1 MNLEQKIMT
10 DIKAAMLARDAGKL
24 EALRA
29 IKAAILLEKTRGTAF
44 VETISEEEEIKLL
57 QKMVKQRRESAEIF
71 RSQGRMD
78 LAQTEES
85 QISVIEAY
93 LPKQLDIEDVR
104 AVIADLIKSIDAKSI
119 KDMGKVMGEASKQL
133 MGKADNKTIAAIV
146 KELLAGN

>member
-71 RSQGRMD
+71 RSQGRAD

-85 QISVIEAY
+85 QVSVIEAY

-104 AVIADLIKSIDAKSI
+104 AVIADLIKNIDAKSI

>member
-10 DIKAAMLARDAGKL
+10 DIKAAMLAWDAGKL

-71 RSQGRMD
+71 RSQERAD

-85 QISVIEAY
+85 QVSVIEAY

-104 AVIADLIKSIDAKSI
+104 AVIADLIKNIDAKSI

>member
-10 DIKAAMLARDAGKL
+10 DIKAAMLARDTGKL

-29 IKAAILLEKTRGTAF
+29 IKAAILLEKTRRTAF

-71 RSQGRMD
+71 RSQGRTD
-78 LAQTEES
+78 LAETEES
-85 QISVIEAY
+85 QVSVIEAY

-104 AVIADLIKSIDAKSI
+104 VVIADLIKNIDAKSI
-119 KDMGKVMGEASKQL
+119 KDMGKVMGKASKQL

>member
-10 DIKAAMLARDAGKL
+10 DIKAAMLARDTGKL

-29 IKAAILLEKTRGTAF
+29 IKAAILLEKTRRTAF

-71 RSQGRMD
+71 RSQGRTD
-78 LAQTEES
+78 LAETEES
-85 QISVIEAY
+85 QVSVIEAY

-104 AVIADLIKSIDAKSI
+104 VVIADLIKNIDAKSI

>member
-71 RSQGRMD
+71 RSQERAD

-85 QISVIEAY
+85 QVSVIEAY

-104 AVIADLIKSIDAKSI
+104 AVIADLIKNIDAKSI